1 MPTHRP
7 RPPPAPR
14 PSHRRWQE
22 LVEPLEAMD
31 RADKTPTH
39 LRMSEG
45 EFRGALSLLEGALV
59 GDEQPLAPLED
70 QEDQ

>member
-1 MPTHRP
+1 
-7 RPPPAPR
+7 
-14 PSHRRWQE
+14 
-22 LVEPLEAMD
+22 VEPLEAMD